1 MEGVDEGKV
10 GLLSEVWHTL
20 IRYYNRHYT
29 VELEKKLGSI
39 TSRELDI
46 LDHIA
51 RKIGSMIK
59 DIRKSLHVTGSTL
72 TAAVDRLNDRGYLES
87 ES

>member
-10 GLLSEVWHTL
+10 GLLSEAWHTL